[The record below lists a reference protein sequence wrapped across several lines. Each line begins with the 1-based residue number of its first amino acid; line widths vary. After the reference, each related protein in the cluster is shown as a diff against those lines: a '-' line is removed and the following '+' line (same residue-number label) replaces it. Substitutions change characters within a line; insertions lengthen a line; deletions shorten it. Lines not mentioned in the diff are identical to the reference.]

1 MNSLISLTV
10 FLLSSLSLASSQ
22 SVITRFIGDEVLLP
36 CVYSEKLSEPV
47 NAFWRDKD
55 DKVVLDIVKSKVAKI
70 DSKFKGRVV
79 SFEELYKTGNLSI
92 IIKDLR
98 ADDAGP
104 YDCDIPTVD
113 YQTRITLN
121 VTEKPA
127 VTTPRPL
134 PPVTASPRA
143 AAVTSSLHHLTLLCP
158 ALFLQF
164 LP

>member
-1 MNSLISLTV
+1 MNSLISLRV

-47 NAFWRDKD
+47 STFWRDKD
-55 DKVVLDIVKSKVAKI
+55 DKVVLDIIDSREDKI
-70 DSKFKGRVV
+70 DPKFKGRVV
-79 SFEELYKTGNLSI
+79 SFPNQYKTGNLSI
-92 IIKDLR
+92 LIKGLR

-104 YDCDIPTVD
+104 YECDIPKVD
-113 YQTRITLN
+113 YHTRITLN

-127 VTTPRPL
+127 VTTLRPL

-158 ALFLQF
+158 ALFVLF
-164 LP
+164 LS